1 MGDDATSEKTK
12 TALRYFNPRPPH
24 GGRPS
29 RARHS
34 RQSDDF
40 NPRPPHGGRRQTR
53 CASRPARADFNPR
66 PPHGGRRGH
75 EVLATNADVIS
86 IHVPRTGDD
95 PMDATQFITLSRF
108 QSTSPVRGT
117 TWCYIRISR
126 HIVFQSTSPVRGTTR
141 YGILRRQNRSIS
153 IHVPRTGDDAGSAT
167 WNMWVYEFQSTSPAR
182 GTTYASFA
190 ESPRSRFQSA
200 SPARGTT
207 KLFMSKHMLFRISIH
222 VPRAGDDSTSAR

>member
-66 PPHGGRRGH
+66 TPHGGRRGH

-126 HIVFQSTSPVRGTTR
+126 HIVFQSTSPVRGTTK
-141 YGILRRQNRSIS
+141 L
-153 IHVPRTGDDAGSAT
+153 VEGS
-167 WNMWVYEFQSTSPAR
+167 VVFID
-182 GTTYASFA
+182 
-190 ESPRSRFQSA
+190 
-200 SPARGTT
+200 
-207 KLFMSKHMLFRISIH
+207 ISIH
-222 VPRAGDDSTSAR
+222 VPRAGDDPLMWHHKSRKRGISIHVPRAGDDYLI